1 MTKRPTLV
9 LSVGLRAVLSLT
21 YSSQASPDAVIGPD
35 AGQRAGDWSPFS
47 AGDRMRTGVSGG
59 GKAPRVWVVCPLL
72 DEFDEEIVPGVLQ
85 TGRYPTNAKSRV
97 LPWTTPKNGTINGAD
112 AASLWRDIR

>member
-35 AGQRAGDWSPFS
+35 AGQRAGADYDWSPFS
-47 AGDRMRTGVSGG
+47 TGDRMRTGVSGA
-59 GKAPRVWVVCPLL
+59 GKAPRVWVVGPLL
-72 DEFDEEIVPGVLQ
+72 DQFDEEILCWGALDG
-85 TGRYPTNAKSRV
+85 TFTNERKIAVR
-97 LPWTTPKNGTINGAD
+97 
-112 AASLWRDIR
+112 